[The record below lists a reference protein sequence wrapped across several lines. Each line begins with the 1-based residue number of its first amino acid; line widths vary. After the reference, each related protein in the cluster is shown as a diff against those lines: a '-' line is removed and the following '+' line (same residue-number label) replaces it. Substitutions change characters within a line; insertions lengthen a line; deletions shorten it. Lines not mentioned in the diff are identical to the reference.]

1 MFQTKQNKRIKSVLY
16 ISILLFFLIILK
28 IFYIQVI
35 EYNKLNKLATDLWN
49 RNLIVKAD
57 RGKIID
63 RNGKIIVD
71 NTTTYG
77 LYLIPSQILNKE
89 KTAQQLSEILNI
101 NYNDMYKHV
110 TKRTSLERV
119 HPEGRNLTTEIKD
132 KINNLK
138 LDGVYLLKES
148 KRNYLY
154 NDTLSHVIGYTGIDN
169 QGLSGLELKYNKIL
183 TGKDGSIKYYSDGKG
198 NKLEL
203 SGIYNEPEYGQDIQ
217 LTVDLD
223 IQLSLENELKNAY
236 TKYKADG
243 AIGIVMKVNSGEI
256 LAVSS
261 LPSFNPENYQQYDE
275 KIINRNLAIWQNF
288 EPGSTFKIV
297 TLAASINEKKV
308 NIFEDTFYDTGAVKV
323 TGATLHC
330 WKRKG
335 HGYQTYIQV
344 VENSCNPGF
353 VNLGLKL
360 GKETLFKYI
369 TDLGFGKKTGIDL
382 TGEATGILF
391 NLDKVKDLELATTAF
406 GQGISVTAIQ
416 QVSAVSAII
425 NNGTLYTPY
434 IVKKI
439 GNKEIEKTIK
449 KENIVTSE
457 TSELVRYAL
466 ESVVANGS
474 GRNAYIENYRIGG
487 KTGTAQKVGEN
498 GTYMDN
504 NYILS
509 FIGFLSSDNP
519 EYVVYIALDN
529 PKGITQYGGVAS
541 APIAKKVFE
550 NIISI
555 YDIKPNTEGIPKQ
568 YKWDDQIYITIPELI
583 GKSKKEAKK
592 LLNNNLNIEFIGDG
606 EKIIS
611 TTPESN
617 TRVKQNSTIKI
628 LLN

>member
-1 MFQTKQNKRIKSVLY
+1 MFQTKQNKRITCVLY
-16 ISILLFFLIILK
+16 ISILIFFLILLK
-28 IFYIQVI
+28 VFYIQVI
-35 EYNKLNKLATDLWN
+35 EYDKLNTLATDLWN

-57 RGKIID
+57 RGKILD
-63 RNGKIIVD
+63 RNGKVIVD

-77 LYLIPSQILNKE
+77 LYLIPSQIKNKE
-89 KTAQQLSEILNI
+89 DTAIKLSEILNI
-101 NYNDMYKHV
+101 DYEEMYKHV

-119 HPEGRNLTTEIKD
+119 HPEGRNLTDEIKD
-132 KINNLK
+132 QINNLNI
-138 LDGVYLLKES
+138 DGVYLLKES
-148 KRNYLY
+148 KRNYIY

-169 QGLSGLELKYNKIL
+169 QGLSGLELKYEENL

-198 NKLEL
+198 NRLEL
-203 SGIYNEPEYGQDIQ
+203 SQIYNEPQNGEDIY

-236 TKYKADG
+236 KKYNADG
-243 AIGIVMKVNSGEI
+243 AIGIVMKVDSGEI
-256 LAVSS
+256 LAISS
-261 LPSFNPENYQQYDE
+261 LPSFDPENYQNYDE
-275 KIINRNLAIWQNF
+275 TIINRNLAIWQNY

-297 TLAASINEKKV
+297 TLAAAINENKV
-308 NIFEDTFYDTGAVKV
+308 NIFEDTFYDTGEVKV

-369 TDLGFGKKTGIDL
+369 TELGFGKKTGIDL

-391 NLDKVKDLELATTAF
+391 DLNKVKDLELATTAF

-425 NNGTLYTPY
+425 NNGNLYTPY
-434 IVKKI
+434 IVKQV
-439 GNKEIEKTIK
+439 GNKKIEKKLK
-449 KENIVTSE
+449 KQNIVTEE
-457 TSELVRYAL
+457 TSSLVRYAL

-498 GTYMDN
+498 GTYMEN

-541 APIAKKVFE
+541 APIARKVFE

-555 YDIKPNTEGIPKQ
+555 YDIKPNQEGIPKT
-568 YKWDDQIYITIPELI
+568 YKWDDTVYITIPNVI
-583 GKSKKEAKK
+583 GKTKNEAKK
-592 LLNNNLNIEFIGDG
+592 ELQNLNIEYVGTGD
-606 EKIIS
+606 KVID
-611 TTPESN
+611 TQPEPN
-617 TRVKQNSTIKI
+617 TRVKQNSTIKV

>member
-1 MFQTKQNKRIKSVLY
+1 MFQTKQNNRIKCVLY
-16 ISILLFFLIILK
+16 ISILIFFLIVLK
-28 IFYIQVI
+28 VFYIQVY
-35 EYNKLNKLATDLWN
+35 EYDKLNNLATELWN
-49 RNLIVKAD
+49 RNLIIKAD
-57 RGKIID
+57 RGKILD
-63 RNGKIIVD
+63 RNGKTIVD
-71 NTTTYG
+71 NITTYG
-77 LYLIPSQILNKE
+77 LYLIPNQIKDKE
-89 KTAQQLSEILNI
+89 KTAKLLSEILNVKYEEI
-101 NYNDMYKHV
+101 YKHV
-110 TKRTSLERV
+110 NKKTSLERV
-119 HPEGRNLTTEIKD
+119 HPEGRNLNDEIKE
-132 KINNLK
+132 KINSLQI
-138 LDGVYLLKES
+138 DGVYLLKES
-148 KRNYLY
+148 KRNYIY
-154 NDTLSHVIGYTGIDN
+154 NDLLSHVIGYTGIDN
-169 QGLSGLELKYNKIL
+169 QGLSGIELKYDKTL
-183 TGKDGSIKYYSDGKG
+183 TGTDGNIKYYSDGKG

-203 SGIYNEPEYGQDIQ
+203 SQIYNEPKKGEDIY
-217 LTVDLD
+217 LTIDLD
-223 IQLSLENELKNAY
+223 VQLALENELKNAY
-236 TKYKADG
+236 KKYNADG
-243 AIGIVMKVNSGEI
+243 AIGIVMKVDSGEI
-256 LAVSS
+256 LAITS
-261 LPSFNPENYQQYDE
+261 LPSFEPENYQNYSE

-297 TLAASINEKKV
+297 TLAAAINENKV
-308 NIFEDTFYDTGAVKV
+308 NIFEDTYYDTGQVKV

-335 HGYQTYIQV
+335 HGFQTYIQV

-416 QVSAVSAII
+416 QVTAVSSII
-425 NNGTLYTPY
+425 NNGNLYTPY
-434 IVKKI
+434 IVSQI
-439 GNKEIEKTIK
+439 GNTKIKKKRK
-449 KENIVTSE
+449 KENIVTEE
-457 TSELVRYAL
+457 TSKLVRYAL

-509 FIGFLSSDNP
+509 FIGFLNSENP

-541 APIAKKVFE
+541 APIARKVFE

-555 YDIKPNTEGIPKQ
+555 YDIKPSKEGIPKQ
-568 YKWDDQIYITIPELI
+568 YKWDDQIYITIPNII
-583 GKSKKEAKK
+583 GKNKKEAKK
-592 LLNNNLNIEFIGDG
+592 ELEGLNIEYVGNG
-606 EKIIS
+606 EKIIA
-611 TTPESN
+611 TQPEHN